1 MRWQAGENNARV
13 QSAAVDALLNLASIP
28 DAALS
33 SQAPLFLRPEKQTQ
47 WKRVLG
53 RCVPACSSQKTTC
66 HAGVSAKWGAGGKVF
81 LGCLAFPHV
90 PAMHGMHGTALACG
104 QYEEVQCQVLEALA
118 LGYSSFGVS

>member
-66 HAGVSAKWGAGGKVF
+66 HAGVSAKWGAGGKVS
-81 LGCLAFPHV
+81 
-90 PAMHGMHGTALACG
+90 GM
-104 QYEEVQCQVLEALA
+104 
-118 LGYSSFGVS
+118 SSLSSCPCYAWHAWNGVSMWPV